1 VREQVVEPI
10 RASGVP
16 ADRRAVCVYYCRDKV
31 VCVVQSYCMGVRGL
45 NTRWCREASVIA
57 HGSQAVRPGG
67 ERRMAERAHS
77 IAGVGPVRA
86 ADLQWSG
93 KDTDAIASLRAEHAK
108 ALEELKAAK
117 EQLNKYRDEITA
129 NEDIIHKLGL
139 EVMFFAAVSSLPSS
153 QSVSLCR
160 FLTCLT
166 RPACACPWPLLGSLE
181 APPHTSLL
189 YTY

>member
-1 VREQVVEPI
+1 
-10 RASGVP
+10 
-16 ADRRAVCVYYCRDKV
+16 
-31 VCVVQSYCMGVRGL
+31 M
-45 NTRWCREASVIA
+45 
-57 HGSQAVRPGG
+57 
-67 ERRMAERAHS
+67 ERRMEETHS

-86 ADLQWSG
+86 ADLQWPG
-93 KDTDAIASLRAEHAK
+93 KDTDAIASLRGEHAS

-129 NEDIIHKLGL
+129 KEDIIHKLGL